1 MSKARSF
8 YKSQHELLQQR
19 VRALRD
25 HYGLS
30 TITDLEYASGIE
42 LIDLR
47 VAFMELRSSL
57 KQLLWYWLVNFDKI
71 IGSLTKFQKDLHAS
85 DADVAIL
92 TESIEDLCQVN
103 DWLKRIPFENLG
115 GSPGLAPRKLL
126 QQRFVKEDPCH
137 LLLINVLAA
146 IEQNDTVRLYQDLRR
161 SYSISEIDGNS
172 WQQFSFALL
181 YFSAVS
187 GSQRCT
193 VRLLSDIGSFQDFG
207 DHIHWLI
214 SKIGRR
220 KMLHDRHT
228 QALNLTDSATPGIAP
243 NTIIDQLV
251 HIITRLGIKLD
262 KAFQTKDSLGRIP
275 LHYAVQYDLP
285 QVCQEILKHM
295 GKSRGSYSVAPPSP
309 ALIPDREGLTS
320 LDLAVLNGSAA
331 VLTILLEDYQCGM
344 EVERFQYR
352 QSSQEKVLP
361 GNLLTNAL
369 ELGSFEIIRALHRS
383 MIDLKHMDHNG
394 NTALHLA
401 VRSGKIECVTEIL
414 QGCNGKSN
422 LDLNA
427 RDIVYGWTPLILAS
441 VRGDLAVVELL
452 LQAGAD
458 PNTPDHFGW
467 KAKDHAAFRGWLP
480 AARKLAVLTPEHS
493 KDQDDVHRLHQ
504 QRRAKSGVFATF
516 TGVPAQKVSSNQ
528 SQIYVNLGALDT
540 YNPVTAVD
548 MSPYVWPDPY
558 DPQREAEFY
567 VEVRAINES
576 QAANVVQLPILEDMA
591 NKPWRFVTNNVKDF
605 KLAFNIHHSKT
616 SGHKGNSLVG
626 SAIALLDNLKQG
638 FGPARESL
646 IRNFTIPILRKDT
659 LDLIGTVTFYILIV
673 TPFPQPDPNPATRQ
687 GIAFLNSEGL
697 PIIGHR
703 GILHSSF
710 WMTGAE
716 KLIGK

>member
-19 VRALRD
+19 VRALYD

-30 TITDLEYASGIE
+30 TITDLDYASGIE

-47 VAFMELRSSL
+47 AAFMELRSSL

-71 IGSLTKFQKDLHAS
+71 IGSLTKFEDNLHAS
-85 DADVAIL
+85 DADIAIL
-92 TESIEDLCQVN
+92 TKSIEDLCQVN
-103 DWLKRIPFENLG
+103 DWLKRITSENPG
-115 GSPGLAPRKLL
+115 GSYGLAPRESL
-126 QQRFVKEDPCH
+126 QQKFVKEDPCH
-137 LLLINVLAA
+137 LLLTNVLAA
-146 IEQNDTVRLYQDLRR
+146 IEQDDTVRLDQDLRQ
-161 SYSISEIDGNS
+161 SHSISEIDGDS

-181 YFSAVS
+181 YFSAVN

-214 SKIGRR
+214 GKIGRR
-220 KMLHDRHT
+220 KKLQDRHT
-228 QALNLTDSATPGIAP
+228 PARNLTDSATPGIAP

-251 HIITRLGIKLD
+251 YIITTLGFRLE

-275 LHYAVQYDLP
+275 LHHAVQYDLP

-295 GKSRGSYSVAPPSP
+295 GKSRGSHSVAFPSP
-309 ALIPDREGLTS
+309 ALISDREGLTS
-320 LDLAVLNGSAA
+320 LDLAVLNRSAA
-331 VLTILLEDYQCGM
+331 VLTVLLEDHQCGM
-344 EVERFQYR
+344 EVERIQCR
-352 QSSQEKVLP
+352 RSSQEKVLP

-369 ELGSFEIIRALHRS
+369 QLGSFAIVRLLHRCL
-383 MIDLKHMDHNG
+383 IDLKHTDHNG

-401 VRSGKIECVTEIL
+401 VRSGKIEYVTEIL
-414 QGCNGKSN
+414 HVCNGKSN

-427 RDIVYGWTPLILAS
+427 REIVYGWTPLILAS
-441 VRGDLAVVELL
+441 ARGDLAIVELL

-458 PNTPDHFGW
+458 PKTPDHFGW
-467 KAKDHAAFRGWLP
+467 KAKDHAAFKGWLP
-480 AARKLAVLTPEHS
+480 VASKLGILTPEHS
-493 KDQDDVHRLHQ
+493 KDQVDVHRLHQ
-504 QRRAKSGVFATF
+504 QRRAKSGVFAAF
-516 TGVPAQKVSSNQ
+516 TGVPAQKVSPCQ

-540 YNPVTAVD
+540 YKRVTAVD

-558 DPQREAEFY
+558 DPQREADFY
-567 VEVRAINES
+567 VEVRAIEES
-576 QAANVVQLPILEDMA
+576 QATNVVQLPILEDMA
-591 NKPWRFVTNNVKDF
+591 NKPWRFVANNAKDF

-616 SGHKGNSLVG
+616 SAHKGNSLIG

-659 LDLIGTVTFYILIV
+659 LDLIGTVTFYFLIV
-673 TPFPQPDPNPATRQ
+673 TPFPQPDPSQAIGQ
-687 GIAFLNSEGL
+687 QLAFSSSDGL
-697 PIIGHR
+697 SIIGHR
-703 GILHSSF
+703 GIFDSLF
-710 WMTGAE
+710 WTKGAE
-716 KLIGK
+716 KLIVR